1 MKRTRYLA
9 VGTVM
14 LLAAFCFLPKAYA
27 ADPQFGIP
35 EGTFADPSTG
45 AFTFEVD
52 VKNNGQTGSID
63 GYVKKAHNVLPQ
75 PAIGP
80 ETLTLANGQTGV
92 FTITGRLKNPAFAG
106 SVDLKFKYVDDDSGK
121 KIKTVTTDVLITPGT

>member
-1 MKRTRYLA
+1 MKPTRYLA

-27 ADPQFGIP
+27 STITVTIP
-35 EGTFADPSTG
+35 EGATADANG
-45 AFTFEVD
+45 AFTFEVT
-52 VKNNGQTGSID
+52 VNNTGQTGSID

-80 ETLTLANGQTGV
+80 ETLALATNQSGI
-92 FTITGRLKNPAFAG
+92 FTITGVLKNPTIAG
-106 SVDLKFKYVDDDSGK
+106 SVDLKFKYVLDETGK
-121 KIKTVTTDVLITPGT
+121 KATIVTDVLITPGT